1 MRGPWMKTLLPF
13 VGASMIVLAT
23 SGCGT
28 AETKCDCVAPGLVI
42 DVPAALVPQVTDVT
56 VSDRACNGVTAQC
69 SVKDGAGSC
78 VQYTVLPVTIG
89 NCHVAVALSGRTFSS
104 DVLIIQQTGCCSGL
118 YPSPLVAGHLEVTRS
133 AWEGAS
139 P

>member
-1 MRGPWMKTLLPF
+1 MKTLLPF

-28 AETKCDCVAPGLVI
+28 AEAKCDCAAPGVVL
-42 DVPAALVPQVTDVT
+42 DVPAALIPQVTSVT

-69 SVKDGAGSC
+69 SLKDGAGLC
-78 VQYTVLPVTIG
+78 AQYTVLPTAIG

-104 DVLIIQQTGCCSGL
+104 DVLIVQATGCCSGL